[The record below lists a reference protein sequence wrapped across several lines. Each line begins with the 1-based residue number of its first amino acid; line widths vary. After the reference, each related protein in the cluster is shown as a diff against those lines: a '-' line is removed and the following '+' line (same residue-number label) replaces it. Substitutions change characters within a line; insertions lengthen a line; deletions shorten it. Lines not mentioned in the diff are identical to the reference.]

1 MSAVME
7 GAVIQTENLSKVY
20 KRWFRPGTF
29 ALNNLTITVPR
40 GSIFGFLGPNGAG
53 KTTTIKILMDLIKA
67 TSGKAYV
74 LGRPSSDVEVKAK
87 IGFLPDS
94 PAFSPQLTAR
104 EFLNICA
111 KLLRLPSEGRA
122 ERIEE
127 VLETVKMAEHAKEKI
142 GSFSRGMLQR
152 IGVAQA
158 ILNKPEQLLCLA
170 AVMVM
175 QPDLLILDEPLL
187 GLDPFGRQEFKN
199 IILEQQK
206 RGTSVF
212 FSSHILSDVEEI
224 CNRIAILNKGKLL
237 CTGRLDELLA
247 CSGTSVTIAPGHDDI
262 LKELIAMAAG
272 TEKQPDGAW
281 VLNFG
286 RNEEAVQRA
295 EALSVKN
302 PGALM
307 ISAMHENLEEFF
319 FQTLE
324 KDRAESGEKENGQ
337 A

>member
-1 MSAVME
+1 
-7 GAVIQTENLSKVY
+7 
-20 KRWFRPGTF
+20 
-29 ALNNLTITVPR
+29 
-40 GSIFGFLGPNGAG
+40 
-53 KTTTIKILMDLIKA
+53 MDLIKA

-111 KLLRLPSEGRA
+111 KLLRLPPEGRP

-127 VLETVKMAEHAKEKI
+127 VLETVKMADHAKDKI

-158 ILNKPEQLLCLA
+158 ILNKPE
-170 AVMVM
+170 
-175 QPDLLILDEPLL
+175 LLILDEPLL

-212 FSSHILSDVEEI
+212 FSTW
-224 CNRIAILNKGKLL
+224 R
-237 CTGRLDELLA
+237 
-247 CSGTSVTIAPGHDDI
+247 
-262 LKELIAMAAG
+262 
-272 TEKQPDGAW
+272 
-281 VLNFG
+281 
-286 RNEEAVQRA
+286 
-295 EALSVKN
+295 
-302 PGALM
+302 
-307 ISAMHENLEEFF
+307 
-319 FQTLE
+319 
-324 KDRAESGEKENGQ
+324 
-337 A
+337 

>member
-158 ILNKPEQLLCLA
+158 ILNKPE
-170 AVMVM
+170 
-175 QPDLLILDEPLL
+175 LLILDDPCL
-187 GLDPFGRQEFKN
+187 GLDTASRRNFMEMLVDSLTGFGWIPSVVRSSRTLFWSSRSAARACFSAV
-199 IILEQQK
+199 IFFP
-206 RGTSVF
+206 TSRRSATGSR
-212 FSSHILSDVEEI
+212 FSTRANCSVPVGWM
-224 CNRIAILNKGKLL
+224 NFWPVP
-237 CTGRLDELLA
+237 GRA
-247 CSGTSVTIAPGHDDI
+247 
-262 LKELIAMAAG
+262 
-272 TEKQPDGAW
+272 
-281 VLNFG
+281 
-286 RNEEAVQRA
+286 
-295 EALSVKN
+295 
-302 PGALM
+302 
-307 ISAMHENLEEFF
+307 
-319 FQTLE
+319 
-324 KDRAESGEKENGQ
+324 
-337 A
+337 

>member
-1 MSAVME
+1 MA
-7 GAVIQTENLSKVY
+7 ADKKNL
-20 KRWFRPGTF
+20 
-29 ALNNLTITVPR
+29 
-40 GSIFGFLGPNGAG
+40 
-53 KTTTIKILMDLIKA
+53 
-67 TSGKAYV
+67 
-74 LGRPSSDVEVKAK
+74 EAK
-87 IGFLPDS
+87 W
-94 PAFSPQLTAR
+94 
-104 EFLNICA
+104 
-111 KLLRLPSEGRA
+111 SEY
-122 ERIEE
+122 
-127 VLETVKMAEHAKEKI
+127 
-142 GSFSRGMLQR
+142 
-152 IGVAQA
+152 
-158 ILNKPEQLLCLA
+158 
-170 AVMVM
+170 
-175 QPDLLILDEPLL
+175 
-187 GLDPFGRQEFKN
+187 
-199 IILEQQK
+199 LEQQK

>member
-1 MSAVME
+1 MGAVME

-67 TSGKAYV
+67 TNGKAYV
-74 LGRPSSDVEVKAK
+74 LGRPSSDVEVKGK

-158 ILNKPEQLLCLA
+158 ILNKPE
-170 AVMVM
+170 
-175 QPDLLILDEPLL
+175 LLILDEPLL

>member
-1 MSAVME
+1 MGAVME

-20 KRWFRPGTF
+20 KRLFRPGTF
-29 ALNNLTITVPR
+29 ALNNLTISVPR

-53 KTTTIKILMDLIKA
+53 KTTTIKILMDLIKP
-67 TSGKAYV
+67 TNGRAYV

-127 VLETVKMAEHAKEKI
+127 VLETVKMADHAKDKI

-158 ILNKPEQLLCLA
+158 ILNKPE
-170 AVMVM
+170 
-175 QPDLLILDEPLL
+175 LLILDEPLL

-237 CTGRLDELLA
+237 CTGRLDELLST
-247 CSGTSVTIAPGHDDI
+247 SGDGASSVTIAPGNDGI
-262 LKELIAMAAG
+262 FRELVGMASG
-272 TEKQPDGAW
+272 TAKQPDGSW
-281 VLNFG
+281 VLNFDG
-286 RNEEAVQRA
+286 SAEAARKIEELSAKHPEAVKVAAQ
-295 EALSVKN
+295 
-302 PGALM
+302 
-307 ISAMHENLEEFF
+307 HETLEEFF

-324 KDRAESGEKENGQ
+324 KDRARIEAESQK
-337 A
+337 